1 MCDFNKIIVKQ
12 MTLIKH
18 SETKLANHLV
28 HALNHNRLELHAQ
41 HQVNIITRKVVGAEV
56 FLRVPE
62 QMAQSTRWP
71 IAIPFNIPRLETEQW
86 IQVASHQGLIDSITK
101 WLVKTIAAFLSD
113 NPEVNTPL
121 SFNAPPSVI
130 TTDFVKFIEKIIKTY
145 NISPS
150 MLCIEIT
157 EAEKPS
163 DIISLGNVINELRSN
178 GIKVVIDDLGCGYS
192 TMSYLVDLNVDAVKI
207 DKNFIQKAPFHNG
220 AFAVLK
226 SLIDLAK
233 AINLKVICE
242 GIETEHQFEIVKSL
256 GADVAQ
262 GYLINRPAPLE
273 KVLIKKNWDQEKYIH

>member
-28 HALNHNRLELHAQ
+28 HALNNNRLELHAQ
-41 HQVNIITRKVVGAEV
+41 HQVDIITRKVVGAEV

-62 QMAQSTRWP
+62 QMTQSTRWP
-71 IAIPFNIPRLETEQW
+71 IATPFNIPRLETEEW
-86 IQVASHQGLIDSITK
+86 IQVASHQGLIGSITQ
-101 WLVKTIAAFLSD
+101 WLVKTVAIFLSE
-113 NPEVNTPL
+113 NPEVNIPL
-121 SFNAPPSVI
+121 SFNAPPCVI
-130 TTDFVKFIEKIIKTY
+130 TPDFVKYIEKIIKTY

-150 MLCIEIT
+150 LLCIEIT
-157 EAEKPS
+157 ESEKPS
-163 DIISLGNVINELRSN
+163 DIILLGSVINELRSK
-178 GIKVVIDDLGCGYS
+178 GIKVIIDDLGCGYS

-220 AFAVLK
+220 AFAILK

-242 GIETEHQFEIVKSL
+242 GVETEHQFEIVKNL
-256 GADVAQ
+256 GADVVQ

-273 KVLIKKNWDQEKYIH
+273 KVLIKKNWDKEESVH